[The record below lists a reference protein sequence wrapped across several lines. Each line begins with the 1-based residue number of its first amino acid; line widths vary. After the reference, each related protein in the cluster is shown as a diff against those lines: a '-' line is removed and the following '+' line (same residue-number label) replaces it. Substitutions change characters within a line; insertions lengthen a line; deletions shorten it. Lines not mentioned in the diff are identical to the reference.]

1 MVIAVTGASGFVG
14 TYTVQALHRAG
25 HSVRAL
31 VRSTSRRDR
40 IEPYV
45 DEWRVGEQHEPQALA
60 GLVAGVDAVI
70 HVSVD
75 WNAREQSPSAN
86 FQRNVLG
93 SLQLLEAARQAGVE
107 QFLFVS
113 SVAVYHDILRD
124 RKLDENHPTWPSSI
138 YGAYKAAIEPHLKA
152 YHFTYGMNT
161 SSWRP
166 AAIYGVDPDLKR
178 SQWYDLIKT
187 ASEGGTIDEPKGGK
201 ITHVQDVA
209 GALTLAVGDPS
220 VSGQFYNLV
229 DGYMYWQGA
238 AELAK
243 EITGSNATIV
253 DRAGSGPKN
262 TFDTTQ
268 AIEFFNRHGNRI
280 ALRRGV
286 DGVRGYVR
294 ELLERISGQKSDQLH
309 PAVNDD

>member
-1 MVIAVTGASGFVG
+1 MLIALTGASGFVG
-14 TYTVQALHRAG
+14 SPTARALHRAG
-25 HSVRAL
+25 HDIRAL
-31 VRSTSRRDR
+31 VRSASRRDH

-45 DEWRVGEQHEPQALA
+45 QQFHEGEQHDPQALA

-70 HVSVD
+70 HAAVD
-75 WNAREQSPSAN
+75 WNARQEGPVPN
-86 FQRNVLG
+86 FKRNVSA
-93 SLQLLEAARQAGVE
+93 SLELLEAARIAGVG
-107 QFLFVS
+107 QFVFVS
-113 SVAVYHDILRD
+113 SVAVYHDILQD

-166 AAIYGVDPDLKR
+166 AAVYGLDPHLPR
-178 SQWYDLIKT
+178 SQWYDLVKT
-187 ASEGGTIDEPKGGK
+187 AKEGGSVDTAQGGK

-209 GALTLAVGDPS
+209 DALTLAIGDDG

-243 EITGSNATIV
+243 ELTGSEAVIA
-253 DRAGSGPKN
+253 DRAGEGPKN
-262 TFDTTQ
+262 SFDTSK
-268 AIEFFNRHGNRI
+268 ASAFFKRHGNTL
-280 ALRRGV
+280 ALNRGV
-286 DGVRGYVR
+286 EGVREYVK
-294 ELLERISGQKSDQLH
+294 ELLARMSAET
-309 PAVNDD
+309 V